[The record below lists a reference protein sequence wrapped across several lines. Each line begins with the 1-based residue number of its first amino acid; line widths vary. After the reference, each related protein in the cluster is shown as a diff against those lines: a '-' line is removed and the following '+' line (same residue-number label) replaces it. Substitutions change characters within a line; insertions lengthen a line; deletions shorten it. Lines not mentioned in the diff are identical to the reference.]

1 MGLRI
6 ASNVQAL
13 TAQRNLNAT
22 TEANNA
28 SMEKLASGFRINKA
42 ADDSAG
48 LAISEKL
55 KADIRG
61 INMARRNASDGVSL
75 IQTAEGGLNEVGNIL
90 GRLRELA
97 VQSSSDTIGDTERG
111 FLNKEFSQLKN
122 EITRIA
128 KSTEYNGTLLIGG
141 ELGNSDENLA
151 ARSNGYPLEIQIGK
165 NYFASVDSKDQA
177 APVNVLRIDLQ
188 DINSTVGE
196 NGLNLGEAPEEG
208 AQVSNKESAQSSIG
222 LIDNAITKISGYRS
236 TLGALQNRLNSAMSN
251 LSVQSENANAANSR
265 IRDTDFADE
274 SAKLTQTNILKQS
287 GVAVLSQANQTP
299 QLALRLL
306 G

>member
-13 TAQRNLNAT
+13 TAQRNLNVT

-28 SMEKLASGFRINKA
+28 SMEKLASGYRINRA

-61 INMARRNASDGVSL
+61 LNMARRNASDGVSL
-75 IQTAEGGLNEVGNIL
+75 IQTAEGGLSEVGNIL
-90 GRLRELA
+90 SRLRELA
-97 VQSSSDTIGDTERG
+97 IQSSSDSIGDTERG
-111 FLNKEFSQLKN
+111 FLNKEFYQLKN

-141 ELGNSDENLA
+141 EGEGADSSLRS
-151 ARSNGYPLEIQIGK
+151 RSNPYPLEIQIGK
-165 NYFASVDSKDQA
+165 NYFSSVDSLDQPS
-177 APVNVLRIDLQ
+177 PVNVLRIDLQ
-188 DINSTVGE
+188 EINATVGE
-196 NGLNLGEAPEEG
+196 NGLNLGEGAEEG
-208 AQVSNKESAQSSIG
+208 AQVANKIGAQASIEK
-222 LIDNAITKISGYRS
+222 LDTAISKVSGFRS

-251 LSVQSENANAANSR
+251 LSVQAENANAANSR
-265 IRDTDFADE
+265 ILDTDFADE

-306 G
+306 V

>member
-90 GRLRELA
+90 SRLRELA
-97 VQSSSDTIGDTERG
+97 VQGSSDTVGDTERG

-141 ELGNSDENLA
+141 ELGDAEPNLA
-151 ARSNGYPLEIQIGK
+151 ARSNAYPLEIQIGK
-165 NYFASVDSKDQA
+165 NYFESVDSKDQA
-177 APVNVLRIDLQ
+177 SPVNVLRIDLQ
-188 DINSTVGE
+188 EINSTVGE
-196 NGLNLGEAPEEG
+196 DGLNLGDSAEDG
-208 AQVSNKESAQSSIG
+208 AQVASKENAQTSIEM
-222 LIDNAITKISGYRS
+222 LDSAITKVSGYRS
-236 TLGALQNRLNSAMSN
+236 TLGAIQNRLNSAMSN
-251 LSVQSENANAANSR
+251 LSVQAENANAANSR

-287 GVAVLSQANQTP
+287 GVAVLGQANQTP

>member
-6 ASNVQAL
+6 ASNVQSL
-13 TAQRNLNAT
+13 TAQRNLGAA

-28 SMEKLASGFRINKA
+28 SMEKLASGMRINKA

-61 INMARRNASDGVSL
+61 LNMARKNASDGVSL

-90 GRLRELA
+90 SRLRELA
-97 VQSSSDTIGDTERG
+97 VQGSSDTVGDTERG
-111 FLNKEFSQLKN
+111 FLNKEFTELKN
-122 EITRIA
+122 EITRIS
-128 KSTEYNGTLLIGG
+128 KSTEYNGTLLIAG
-141 ELGNSDENLA
+141 ESDGNDESLR
-151 ARSNGYPLEIQIGK
+151 ARSNDYPLEIQIGK
-165 NYFASVDSKDQA
+165 NYFSSVDSKDNA

-188 DINSTVGE
+188 DINATVGE
-196 NGLNLGEAPEEG
+196 NGLNLGDSAEDG
-208 AQVSNKESAQSSIG
+208 ARVNNKVSAQTSIDMLDG
-222 LIDNAITKISGYRS
+222 AITKVSGYRA
-236 TLGALQNRLNSAMSN
+236 TLGALQNRLNSAMAN

-265 IRDTDFADE
+265 IRDTDFAEE

-287 GVAVLSQANQTP
+287 GVAVLGQANQTP

>member
-90 GRLRELA
+90 SRLRELA
-97 VQSSSDTIGDTERG
+97 VQGSSDTVGDTERG

-141 ELGNSDENLA
+141 DLGDSEPSLA
-151 ARSNGYPLEIQIGK
+151 ARSNSYPLEIQIGK
-165 NYFASVDSKDQA
+165 NYFESVDSKDQA
-177 APVNVLRIDLQ
+177 SPVNVLRIDLQ
-188 DINSTVGE
+188 EINSTVGE
-196 NGLNLGEAPEEG
+196 DGLNLGEGSDDG
-208 AQVSNKESAQSSIG
+208 AQVASKETAQASIEM
-222 LIDNAITKISGYRS
+222 LDTAITKVSGYRS
-236 TLGALQNRLNSAMSN
+236 TLGAIQNRLNSAMSN
-251 LSVQSENANAANSR
+251 LSVQAENANAANSR

-287 GVAVLSQANQTP
+287 GVAVLGQANQTP

>member
-90 GRLRELA
+90 SRLRELA
-97 VQSSSDTIGDTERG
+97 VQGSSDTVGDTERG

-141 ELGNSDENLA
+141 ELGDAEPNLA
-151 ARSNGYPLEIQIGK
+151 ARSNAYPLEIQIGK
-165 NYFASVDSKDQA
+165 NYFESVDSKDQA
-177 APVNVLRIDLQ
+177 SPVNVLRIDLQ
-188 DINSTVGE
+188 EINSTVGE
-196 NGLNLGEAPEEG
+196 DGLNLGDSAEDG
-208 AQVSNKESAQSSIG
+208 AQVARKENAQTSIEM
-222 LIDNAITKISGYRS
+222 LDSAITKVSGYRS
-236 TLGALQNRLNSAMSN
+236 TLGAIQNRLNSAMSN
-251 LSVQSENANAANSR
+251 LSVQAENANAANSR

-287 GVAVLSQANQTP
+287 GVAVLGQANQTP